1 MENSF
6 NKMLAKKIRV
16 FQPTEPVMLIWFVF
30 VLLAI
35 LYYYVEMGFVL
46 SFGSQVWED
55 ELNSPLCITMDVL
68 TGVIFILDIGVCFN
82 CGYLY
87 RGMVIM
93 DRKRITS
100 HYTRTYLIFDIVSV
114 LVVFACPISS
124 YYSLNYSKFWL
135 LLKIGRLFQIDDF
148 YLRKLNIH
156 RRSKAAYV
164 IFKLMVIIFLLSH
177 LIGLIFY
184 VIDRY
189 LCASGQY

>member
-1 MENSF
+1 
-6 NKMLAKKIRV
+6 MLAKKVRV

-46 SFGSQVWED
+46 SFGLQVWED

-68 TGVIFILDIGVCFN
+68 TGLIFILDIGVCFN

-100 HYTRTYLIFDIVSV
+100 HYTRTYLIFDIVAV

-177 LIGLIFY
+177 LIGLVFY